1 MFTYTTGD
9 SAVAV
14 QTQPGVWRRLLIG
27 LIPLGLLVTVV
38 GITIALTAL
47 ARQMFEGAGFFA
59 QQQAAVIVLIV
70 GLILA
75 IAVFAVA
82 IWRVL
87 RRVAAWQLSGAKASA
102 TLWALSATALIVVL
116 PVVLALLLPQHP
128 AP

>member
-1 MFTYTTGD
+1 MSTYSRD
-9 SAVAV
+9 YSAVAV
-14 QTQPGVWRRLLIG
+14 PTRPGVWRGLLIG
-27 LIPLGLLVTVV
+27 LIPPGLLVTVV
-38 GITIALTAL
+38 GITVLLTAL

-59 QQQAAVIVLIV
+59 QQQAAVIVLIA

-82 IWRVL
+82 SWRVL
-87 RRVAAWQLSGAKASA
+87 RRVAAGQLSGAKASA

-116 PVVLALLLPQHP
+116 PVVLAVLLPQHP